1 MYKIEIESDVE
12 LDYNASEA
20 FKALRTN
27 INFCGKDVS
36 VVAITS
42 CTPNEGKSITTYE
55 LAKTFASTGKKVL
68 YVDADMRKS
77 VFKSRFGVAAK
88 GDGLSH
94 YLSGLADIDDV
105 TGEISFQ
112 NETHQYDE
120 LEAGSYKMHAIIAG
134 AVPPNPSELLESDRF
149 KEFIAYAKENY
160 DYVFVDTPPLGA
172 VIDAAIIAKQCDGV
186 AVAVKSGEVSFR
198 LAQKVVNQL
207 RLSKCRILGVIYT
220 MVPISTKRSSGYSKG
235 YYSGYYGG
243 YYGGG
248 YYGKSAYEKSYGYYP
263 EANDKKGK
271 RSKKKK

>member
-160 DYVFVDTPPLGA
+160 DYVFVEDLNMQSISQCLKLG
-172 VIDAAIIAKQCDGV
+172 
-186 AVAVKSGEVSFR
+186 KSG
-198 LAQKVVNQL
+198 
-207 RLSKCRILGVIYT
+207 IYFFNASLL
-220 MVPISTKRSSGYSKG
+220 VQSASTI
-235 YYSGYYGG
+235 
-243 YYGGG
+243 
-248 YYGKSAYEKSYGYYP
+248 KSANTKAQNPAFLLFSCLSNSLSSSSKSR
-263 EANDKKGK
+263 
-271 RSKKKK
+271 RSIIIPPSVFKAPFIKSIKLYHIVL